1 MDEEKGVEQTI
12 EDSNSRFYKAFES
25 LSSEK
30 MDAAW
35 KHSDDTICIHPGWEI
50 FTSWTAIRE
59 SWVRIFEN
67 TKMIKFFISNI
78 KIKAFENIAIVVCL
92 ENIDSV
98 IEDENENRI
107 RMGVIPTNI
116 FEKHNVNNN
125 KSNNKWLLIHHH
137 GSAVANYMAPNV
149 SV

>member
-12 EDSNSRFYKAFES
+12 EDTNSRFYKAFES
-25 LSSEK
+25 LSIEE
-30 MDAAW
+30 MDVAW
-35 KHSDDTICIHPGWEI
+35 KHSDDTICIHPGWEM

-98 IEDENENRI
+98 IEDENSI
-107 RMGVIPTNI
+107 RMGVIATNI
-116 FEKHNVNNN
+116 FEKQNVNNN
-125 KSNNKWLLIHHH
+125 KSNNEWLLIHHH

>member
-25 LSSEK
+25 LSIEK
-30 MDAAW
+30 MDGAW
-35 KHSDDTICIHPGWEI
+35 KHSDDTICIHPGWEM
-50 FTSWTAIRE
+50 FTRWTAIRE

-98 IEDENENRI
+98 IEDENSI
-107 RMGVIPTNI
+107 RTGVIATNI
-116 FEKHNVNNN
+116 FEKQNVNNN
-125 KSNNKWLLIHHH
+125 KSNNEWLMVHHH
-137 GSAVANYMAPNV
+137 GSVVANYMAPNV

>member
-25 LSSEK
+25 LSIEE
-30 MDAAW
+30 MDVAW
-35 KHSDDTICIHPGWEI
+35 KHSDDTICIHPGWEM

-67 TKMIKFFISNI
+67 TKMIKFSISNI
-78 KIKAFENIAIVVCL
+78 KIKAFENIAIVICL

-98 IEDENENRI
+98 IEDENSI
-107 RMGVIPTNI
+107 RMGVIATNI
-116 FEKHNVNNN
+116 FEKQNVNNN
-125 KSNNKWLLIHHH
+125 KSNNEWLLIHHH

>member
-12 EDSNSRFYKAFES
+12 EDTNSRFYKAFES
-25 LSSEK
+25 LSIEK
-30 MDAAW
+30 MDVAW
-35 KHSDDTICIHPGWEI
+35 KHSDDTICIHPGWEM

-67 TKMIKFFISNI
+67 TKMIKFSISNI
-78 KIKAFENIAIVVCL
+78 KIKAFENIAIVICL

-98 IEDENENRI
+98 IEDENSI
-107 RMGVIPTNI
+107 RMGVIATNI
-116 FEKHNVNNN
+116 FEKQNVNNN
-125 KSNNKWLLIHHH
+125 KSNNEWLLIHHH

>member
-25 LSSEK
+25 LSIEK

-35 KHSDDTICIHPGWEI
+35 KHSDDTICIHPGWEM

-98 IEDENENRI
+98 IEDENENSI
-107 RMGVIPTNI
+107 RMGVIATNI
-116 FEKHNVNNN
+116 FEKQNVNNN
-125 KSNNKWLLIHHH
+125 KSNNEWLLIHHH
-137 GSAVANYMAPNV
+137 GSVVANYMAPNV
-149 SV
+149 AV

>member
-1 MDEEKGVEQTI
+1 M
-12 EDSNSRFYKAFES
+12 
-25 LSSEK
+25 
-30 MDAAW
+30 
-35 KHSDDTICIHPGWEI
+35 

-98 IEDENENRI
+98 IEDENENSI
-107 RMGVIPTNI
+107 RMGVIATNI
-116 FEKHNVNNN
+116 FEKQNVNNN

-137 GSAVANYMAPNV
+137 GSVVANYLAPNFAV
-149 SV
+149 

>member
-25 LSSEK
+25 LSIEE
-30 MDAAW
+30 MDVAW
-35 KHSDDTICIHPGWEI
+35 KHSDDTICIHPGWEM

-67 TKMIKFFISNI
+67 TKMIKFSISNI

-98 IEDENENRI
+98 IEDENSI
-107 RMGVIPTNI
+107 RMGVIATNI
-116 FEKHNVNNN
+116 FEKQNVNNN
-125 KSNNKWLLIHHH
+125 KSNNEWLLIHHH

>member
-25 LSSEK
+25 LSIEK

-35 KHSDDTICIHPGWEI
+35 KHSDDTVCIHPGWEM

-59 SWVRIFEN
+59 SWLRIFEN
-67 TKMIKFFISNI
+67 TKMIKFVITNI
-78 KIKAFENIAIVVCL
+78 KIKAFQKIAIVVCL

-107 RMGVIPTNI
+107 RMGVIATNI

-137 GSAVANYMAPNV
+137 GSVVANYLAPNV
-149 SV
+149 AV

>member
-12 EDSNSRFYKAFES
+12 EDTNSRFYKAFES
-25 LSSEK
+25 LSIEE
-30 MDAAW
+30 MDVAW
-35 KHSDDTICIHPGWEI
+35 KHSDDTICIHPGWEM

-67 TKMIKFFISNI
+67 TKMIKFSISNI
-78 KIKAFENIAIVVCL
+78 KIKAFENIAIVICL

-98 IEDENENRI
+98 IEDENSI
-107 RMGVIPTNI
+107 RMGVIATNI
-116 FEKHNVNNN
+116 FEKQNVNNN
-125 KSNNKWLLIHHH
+125 KSNNEWLLIHHH

>member
-1 MDEEKGVEQTI
+1 MDEGKKGIEQTI

-25 LSSEK
+25 LSIEK

-35 KHSDDTICIHPGWEI
+35 KHSDDTICIHPGWEM

-59 SWVRIFEN
+59 SWLRIFEN
-67 TKMIKFFISNI
+67 TKMIKIVITNI
-78 KIKAFENIAIVVCL
+78 KIKAFQKIAIVVCL
-92 ENIDSV
+92 ENIDSI
-98 IEDENENRI
+98 IEDENSI
-107 RMGVIPTNI
+107 RLGVIATNI
-116 FEKHNVNNN
+116 FEKQNLNNKNNN
-125 KSNNKWLLIHHH
+125 DWLMVHHH